1 MPRPPP
7 ILRLGH
13 EVAPLLAAGELVPDE
28 LLERLLEQRLAAADA
43 ASGAILDGYPRT
55 VPKA

>member
-28 LLERLLEQRLAAADA
+28 LLERLVEQRLAAADA
-43 ASGAILDGYPRT
+43 ASGAILDG
-55 VPKA
+55 